1 MIVHA
6 NRERYG
12 MISGINH
19 LTWCVSDI
27 EETFRFYVDALSF
40 VPVMKSE
47 WSAYFV
53 AGDVWIAVTKGD
65 RRADSRYDHIA
76 FHVDEAKYDECV
88 AKLLGFGVEEWKDNE
103 SEGNSFYFLDPSG
116 NKFEIH
122 SSDLEARIRDG
133 KANWGEN
140 VTWYA

>member
-1 MIVHA
+1 
-6 NRERYG
+6 

-19 LTWCVSDI
+19 LTWCVTDI
-27 EETFRFYVDALSF
+27 EETFRFYVDVLSF

-76 FHVDEAKYDECV
+76 FHVDEEKYDEFV
-88 AKLLGFGVEEWKDNE
+88 SNLLGLGVEEWKSNE
-103 SEGNSFYFLDPSG
+103 SEGSSFYFLDPPAT
-116 NKFEIH
+116 
-122 SSDLEARIRDG
+122 SSRFTLPTWRPGFATG
-133 KANWGEN
+133 KATGAK
-140 VTWYA
+140 T